1 VIIKKRDA
9 LNMELMALL
18 EQETAAETVREHQL
32 RATSDETERRRLD
45 KIFGLERA
53 RASERIIATSDK
65 HDNILR

>member
-1 VIIKKRDA
+1 
-9 LNMELMALL
+9 MELMALL
-18 EQETAAETVREHQL
+18 EQETAAETVREQQL
-32 RATSDETERRRLD
+32 RSTQDETERRRLD